1 MLINPSKAK
10 AKKLLILLLIASSKL
25 SAQSITPYTLN
36 IGGGVAGSGYYLFE
50 WSLGEGS
57 SVNAFNNNSTL
68 IVTSGILQPFTGVAP
83 NDHFVT
89 AAWAKDEIAVFPVPT
104 HAILEIDLKLA
115 TSGKL
120 TLQIFS
126 AGGAQVLT
134 KVIDYNQVNSIQK
147 LDLSALPA
155 GMYFM
160 NVTLTASTGDK
171 VIRKS
176 AFKIQKL

>member
-1 MLINPSKAK
+1 MHLTSTKVIVKN
-10 AKKLLILLLIASSKL
+10 LLILLITSCSKL
-25 SAQSITPYTLN
+25 SAQSITSYTLN
-36 IGGGVAGSGYYLFE
+36 IGGGSAGSGYYRFE

-68 IVTSGILQPFTGVAP
+68 IVTSGILQPFTGTAP
-83 NDHFVT
+83 ENNFIT

-115 TSGKL
+115 ATGKL
-120 TLQIFS
+120 TLQVFS
-126 AGGAQVLT
+126 VGGGQVLT
-134 KVIDYNQVNSIQK
+134 KVIDYNQINSIQK

-160 NVTLTASTGDK
+160 NVTLTASADNK

>member
-1 MLINPSKAK
+1 MLNNSTNAIVKN
-10 AKKLLILLLIASSKL
+10 LLIVLLIGGSKL

-36 IGGGVAGSGYYLFE
+36 MGGGTATSGYYLFE

-57 SVNAFNNNSTL
+57 SVNSFNNNSTL
-68 IVTSGILQPFTGVAP
+68 IVTSGILQPFTGAAA
-83 NDHFVT
+83 NNNWVT
-89 AAWAKDEIAVFPVPT
+89 AAWATNEIAVFPVPT
-104 HAILEIDLKLA
+104 HAILEIDVKLA
-115 TSGKL
+115 ATGKL
-120 TLQIFS
+120 MLQIFS
-126 AGGAQVLT
+126 VGGGQVLT
-134 KVIDYNQVNSIQK
+134 KIIDYYQTNSIQK

-160 NVTLTASTGDK
+160 NVTLTKSTDNM

>member
-1 MLINPSKAK
+1 MLINSTKAI
-10 AKKLLILLLIASSKL
+10 AKNLLLILLIACSKL

-36 IGGGVAGSGYYLFE
+36 IGGGTAASGYYLFE

-57 SVNAFNNNSTL
+57 SINAFNNNSTL
-68 IVTSGILQPFTGVAP
+68 IVTSGILQPFTGAAAS
-83 NDHFVT
+83 NNFVT

-115 TSGKL
+115 VSGKL

-126 AGGAQVLT
+126 VGGSQVLT
-134 KVIDYNQVNSIQK
+134 KIIDYYQSNSIQK

-160 NVTLTASTGDK
+160 NVTLNASTGNM

>member
-1 MLINPSKAK
+1 MLFNSTNATAK
-10 AKKLLILLLIASSKL
+10 NLLIVLLITGSKL

-36 IGGGVAGSGYYLFE
+36 MGGGVATSGYYLFE
-50 WSLGEGS
+50 WSLGEGAS
-57 SVNAFNNNSTL
+57 INAFNNNSTL

-83 NDHFVT
+83 GNNVIT

-104 HAILEIDLKLA
+104 HSILEIDLKLA
-115 TSGKL
+115 VSGKL
-120 TLQIFS
+120 TLQIFN
-126 AGGAQVLT
+126 AGGSLLLT
-134 KVIDYNQVNSIQK
+134 KIIDYYQTNSIQK

-160 NVTLTASTGDK
+160 NVTLTKSTDNM